1 MPLEGKVIDA
11 FARELL
17 NEELVAAAIAAQRY
31 RLVVH
36 YCAVWLR
43 ETDADHHDAVKARI
57 EVIARGVP
65 ADELLAALERGQR
78 LAEAGIVDNETEVR
92 SIYAQRLAEIATQHK
107 DVKLGQ
113 RLLATA
119 GPLLGEHGDAT
130 AQLASGAAN
139 ARVEPRT
146 LGLVLST
153 RSEDARRRGVDVA
166 AGVSFGL
173 GLPGS
178 EARLVSRDDGGD
190 LDHFEESLHALASD
204 GASIVIGGADEL
216 EAAAIARFADRTHLP
231 VVLLCPPHG
240 AEASSP
246 FVFTLGEDPGEV
258 ERALVAALAAAGAR
272 PAAVVAEAATPI
284 SPWDDVT
291 VRRCGDLGAP
301 YTGVK
306 GLALGGGEACT
317 RDALGA
323 LTTLR
328 IKLAAGFD
336 AEGAPLPP
344 GTLRAA
350 AGSFPFDAAPP
361 AAVRAWI
368 DAHAGAPPW
377 FSALGRDAAVLA
389 YAALQA
395 LPPRGTE
402 DPREVIT
409 YRTGAAA
416 ALSRA
421 EADLWT
427 TSARGFGGAHAIPR
441 TVTVREGATAA
452 PKRAPARPTPKR

>member
-1 MPLEGKVIDA
+1 M
-11 FARELL
+11 
-17 NEELVAAAIAAQRY
+17 
-31 RLVVH
+31 
-36 YCAVWLR
+36 
-43 ETDADHHDAVKARI
+43 
-57 EVIARGVP
+57 
-65 ADELLAALERGQR
+65 
-78 LAEAGIVDNETEVR
+78 
-92 SIYAQRLAEIATQHK
+92 
-107 DVKLGQ
+107 
-113 RLLATA
+113 
-119 GPLLGEHGDAT
+119 
-130 AQLASGAAN
+130 
-139 ARVEPRT
+139 
-146 LGLVLST
+146 
-153 RSEDARRRGVDVA
+153 
-166 AGVSFGL
+166 
-173 GLPGS
+173 
-178 EARLVSRDDGGD
+178 SRDDGGD
-190 LDHFEESLHALASD
+190 LDHFEDSLHALASD

-231 VVLLCPPHG
+231 VVLLCPPLG

-272 PAAVVAEAATPI
+272 PTAVVAEAATPI

-291 VRRCGDLGAP
+291 GRRCGDLGAP

-306 GLALGGGEACT
+306 GLVLGGGEACT

-336 AEGAPLPP
+336 AEGAPLPL

-395 LPPRGTE
+395 LPAARHRGPARGRHVQDRRRRGALARRGRPVDVELPRLRRRARDAANGDRPRGRRHADKASE
-402 DPREVIT
+402 A
-409 YRTGAAA
+409 GAKVKARQVRASCRDRAA
-416 ALSRA
+416 R
-421 EADLWT
+421 
-427 TSARGFGGAHAIPR
+427 SARPADR
-441 TVTVREGATAA
+441 RAA
-452 PKRAPARPTPKR
+452 RRDRRRGRPSPGP